1 MKQLLVAYII
11 FFAISFSFLIYS
23 IFEFIHFN
31 PFLFT
36 HKIASTINFYP
47 ILLCVAGNMGFCLL
61 YVAIKIKNDTKR
73 KTIAN

>member
-23 IFEFIHFN
+23 VFEFIHFS

-36 HKIASTINFYP
+36 NKIVSAINFYP
-47 ILLCVAGNMGFCLL
+47 ILLCVVGNLGFCLIYL
-61 YVAIKIKNDTKR
+61 AIKTKNDIER
-73 KTIAN
+73 KAIAN